1 LKKTKNFQRCSE
13 VIQAICIAAL
23 YDNYCRVRNE
33 NFLSLYHLEQGFST
47 FCYLSTPKS
56 MLNPFMYPH
65 TKIDFLG
72 IPPKPLLFTFSG
84 LILISFKVMCTPW
97 ELLAYQGNRWL
108 RTLFRKKLAIDAVN
122 NLAYCRHWMS
132 YKLLYISSPK
142 WHGTWSD
149 LCRLK
154 AVTNTVSTAKNL
166 SRVPNPFD
174 WGQSGVVFLAPQSRL
189 PITVSQCVFRFAKV
203 RSLTNL
209 DKKNENKHWNKWRNL

>member
-1 LKKTKNFQRCSE
+1 MHSCFVRQLLSSSE
-13 VIQAICIAAL
+13 WKFSL
-23 YDNYCRVRNE
+23 P
-33 NFLSLYHLEQGFST
+33 LSFRAGVLNLLLFEY
-47 FCYLSTPKS
+47 PKS

-108 RTLFRKKLAIDAVN
+108 RILFRKKLAIDAVN
-122 NLAYCRHWMS
+122 NLAYCQHWMS